1 MPPTVDLSASQAVA
15 FPSQSL
21 AALRTALMRE
31 AGDAFATCLQEA
43 GYAGG
48 APVYGAF
55 EAWLRSQELGPAADL
70 DLAAFRAQAS
80 AFFRERGWGHITI
93 ESLHDVVAVID
104 STDWAE
110 SDPASELS
118 YPGCHYSA
126 GLFADFFGRTAEAP
140 LAALEVECR
149 STGGERCRFLLGSEA
164 VLGHLYERLVAGAT
178 YQEATESLAS
188 PG

>member
-1 MPPTVDLSASQAVA
+1 MPPTVDLSATQAVA

-48 APVYGAF
+48 APIYGAF
-55 EAWLRSQELGPAADL
+55 ESWLASQNLGAAADL
-70 DLAAFRAQAS
+70 DLAEFREQAS

-110 SDPASELS
+110 SDPDSALA
-118 YPGCHYSA
+118 YPGCHYTA
-126 GLFADFFGRTAEAP
+126 GLFADFFGRTAKAP

-149 STGGERCRFLLGSEA
+149 STGAARCRFLLGSEH
-164 VLGHLYERLVAGAT
+164 VLAQLYEQLVNGAN
-178 YQEATESLAS
+178 YEDATRAIATQL
-188 PG
+188 